1 MTKKRTIAMA
11 IGICILGGA
20 VYGGMIIRRGFSARG
35 QPSAMEAM
43 AARAARR
50 LAVPSGAKNMG
61 NPVPLSPEVIRK
73 GMEHFADH
81 CAICHANNGNG
92 DTSIGGNMY
101 PKPPNMRIETQK
113 LTDGEIY
120 YTIQNGVRLTGMPAF
135 GEPGRSDDISTWH
148 LVHFIRHLPRLTP
161 AEEAE
166 MKELNPRSSM
176 DMQEK
181 KDEDEFLRGSSPSP
195 TAPSSGTRHKHK

>member
-1 MTKKRTIAMA
+1 MTRKKKIILT
-11 IGICILGGA
+11 IGIVILAGA
-20 VYGGMIIRRGFSARG
+20 GYGVMVIRHGFSARD

-43 AARAARR
+43 TARAARQ
-50 LAVPSGAKNMG
+50 LAVPSSAKNMVS
-61 NPVPLSPEVIRK
+61 PVPMTAEVIRK

-92 DTSIGGNMY
+92 DTSIGSNMY
-101 PKPPNMRIETQK
+101 PKPPDMRIETQK
-113 LTDGEIY
+113 LTDGEIF

-135 GEPGRSDDISTWH
+135 GEPGSSDDISTWH

-166 MKELNPRSSM
+166 MKELNPRSTM